1 MNLWMNISGFL
12 RFGPH
17 GIKSTN
23 SQKTNKLTNS
33 LIIDSECFLLAY
45 SINFYIFF
53 PFSMFTTVQECSLN
67 KDSIFKELGT
77 EKLIISTDLNIVLF
91 NLYGGP
97 TVKIALFSVLYIF

>member
-1 MNLWMNISGFL
+1 MNEYI
-12 RFGPH
+12 RFYQIWNPRYK
-17 GIKSTN
+17 IN

-45 SINFYIFF
+45 SINFSISP

-67 KDSIFKELGT
+67 KDSIFKELGI

-91 NLYGGP
+91 NMG
-97 TVKIALFSVLYIF
+97 ALQLKLLSFLFCIYFK